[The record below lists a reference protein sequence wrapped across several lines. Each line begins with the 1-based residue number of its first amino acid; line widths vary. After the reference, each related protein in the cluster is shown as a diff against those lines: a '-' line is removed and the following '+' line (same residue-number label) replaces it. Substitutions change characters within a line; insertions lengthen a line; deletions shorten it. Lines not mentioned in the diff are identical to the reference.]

1 MKSIRLLLLSA
12 ALLPFGASAGEDEAF
27 SHALTLVQ
35 IFVQSAA
42 RSENPLASGEASRAL
57 AGLMEQATADLS
69 PDQKDKVAAIGRDLA
84 EMARKQTAPFGALGA
99 VPGTDAA
106 LQARK
111 DLTAMGLRYYDEGQ
125 FRDAVKRGDKLAV
138 DLFVAGKGLPPEV
151 VARSLPATR

>member
-1 MKSIRLLLLSA
+1 MKPIRYLLLA
-12 ALLPFGASAGEDEAF
+12 ALLAPLAATAGEDEAF

-35 IFVQSAA
+35 IFVQAAA

-57 AGLMEQATADLS
+57 AGLMQEATADLS
-69 PDQKDKVAAIGRDLA
+69 PDQKDKVTAIGRDLA
-84 EMARKQTAPFGALGA
+84 AMARQQAAPLAGLGA
-99 VPGTDAA
+99 DPA

-138 DLFVAGKGLPPEV
+138 DLFVAGKGIDPALI
-151 VARSLPATR
+151 AKNLPATR